1 MDIEDGESESGIP
14 SHRYE
19 GYSLHEKF
27 DWVQHGHGPA
37 AAEEVREGLSILA
50 DAMAESDLTLRSAL
64 RPLGIE
70 WQGAAAVSAGAAFA
84 LVADWSLVCG
94 VSAHDG
100 GIGVAVA
107 GAGFA
112 TVRVQVETPGSVVGG
127 ASIDVLTGPFGG
139 QFDRTQVAE
148 ADRARDD
155 AANRALYAYEDTV
168 RDAIG
173 SLPSLAA
180 PPVIAI
186 SVSASATTRSPAGR
200 GHGDGHRVAGHPCAR
215 AADPGSARTESRTPV
230 SDAQPPAAV
239 SPTRT
244 GGLPT
249 GYALPAQQ
257 TAATPSAPLPTPAV
271 RLLAPPPQAPLI
283 GGASTGPAGAPPI
296 GGPRTGTGSP
306 PSTGGG
312 TLGAGTLGSGQ
323 PVPDDR
329 RGARAGNGAGR
340 TGRVD
345 DAASGAAD
353 RPTNTGSGPTH
364 RRDPAEEASGELGF
378 AAVAGVPAALG
389 LSNGTVSTPSSFG
402 NAGPPGDTP
411 GSRLRPRGAAES
423 ARPRAAEPD
432 RFDPQAARQSSATA
446 AAPAED
452 VEPDHAGFDTTG
464 AALFTVDGL
473 ASLAPAVLGAD
484 TSGEPQ

>member
-112 TVRVQVETPGSVVGG
+112 AVRVQVEAPGSVVGG

-139 QFDRTQVAE
+139 QSDRTQVAE

-168 RDAIG
+168 RDAVG

-186 SVSASATTRSPAGR
+186 SVSASATTGSPADR
-200 GHGDGHRVAGHPCAR
+200 GHGDGHRASLPGAG

-230 SDAQPPAAV
+230 AGAQPPAAV

-244 GGLPT
+244 GGLST
-249 GYALPAQQ
+249 GLALPAQQ
-257 TAATPSAPLPTPAV
+257 AAATPSASLPTPPI
-271 RLLAPPPQAPLI
+271 RLPAPHPQAPLI
-283 GGASTGPAGAPPI
+283 SGASAGPAGAPPI
-296 GGPRTGTGSP
+296 GVPRTGTGSP

-312 TLGAGTLGSGQ
+312 TIGGGQ
-323 PVPDDR
+323 PVPGDR
-329 RGARAGNGAGR
+329 LGARSGNGAGR
-340 TGRVD
+340 TGRVG

-353 RPTNTGSGPTH
+353 RPTSSGSGPTH
-364 RRDPAEEASGELGF
+364 RSDPAEETSGERGF

-389 LSNGTVSTPSSFG
+389 LPNGTVSTPSSFG

-411 GSRLRPRGAAES
+411 GSHLRPRGAAG
-423 ARPRAAEPD
+423 AVRPPAAEPD
-432 RFDPQAARQSSATA
+432 RFDPQAARQSSAATA
-446 AAPAED
+446 AHAED
-452 VEPDHAGFDTTG
+452 VGPDHAGFDTTG
-464 AALFTVDGL
+464 TTLFTVDGL